1 MSQEI
6 AIIATNARPI
16 SPNMTY
22 VREETITVS
31 EPLTDA
37 ERLEYGQE
45 MADALA
51 KIEEYEAALDAERK
65 HYKRL
70 IETQEKIAQTASKHY
85 RDGKV
90 TETMMDNPIKQ
101 MRRQRDIV
109 KSILTAAGENVW
121 IDSVLYFSSPNA
133 KLKISL
139 RESDYVC
146 CESAELL
153 EFLKSYDSGETL
165 SKSRMEHIAQI
176 LRESSGV

>member
-16 SPNMTY
+16 GPNMTY

-70 IETQEKIAQTASKHY
+70 FSGLAHLVCTALEAINKEAERH
-85 RDGKV
+85 
-90 TETMMDNPIKQ
+90 
-101 MRRQRDIV
+101 
-109 KSILTAAGENVW
+109 AG
-121 IDSVLYFSSPNA
+121 
-133 KLKISL
+133 
-139 RESDYVC
+139 
-146 CESAELL
+146 
-153 EFLKSYDSGETL
+153 
-165 SKSRMEHIAQI
+165 
-176 LRESSGV
+176 

>member
-16 SPNMTY
+16 GPNMTY

-70 IETQEKIAQTASKHY
+70 IETQEKIAQTASNSY
-85 RDGKV
+85 RDGKEEREV
-90 TETMMDNPIKQ
+90 RLRSPEGLGRSAKWSGLNPQ
-101 MRRQRDIV
+101 N
-109 KSILTAAGENVW
+109 LTA
-121 IDSVLYFSSPNA
+121 
-133 KLKISL
+133 
-139 RESDYVC
+139 
-146 CESAELL
+146 
-153 EFLKSYDSGETL
+153 KSCAA
-165 SKSRMEHIAQI
+165 R
-176 LRESSGV
+176 

>member
-6 AIIATNARPI
+6 AIFATNARMVG
-16 SPNMTY
+16 PNMTY

-85 RDGKV
+85 RDGKEEREV
-90 TETMMDNPIKQ
+90 HCDLLKDWDKCEM
-101 MRRQRDIV
+101 
-109 KSILTAAGENVW
+109 VW
-121 IDSVLYFSSPNA
+121 V
-133 KLKISL
+133 
-139 RESDYVC
+139 ES
-146 CESAELL
+146 
-153 EFLKSYDSGETL
+153 T
-165 SKSRMEHIAQI
+165 
-176 LRESSGV
+176 

>member
-6 AIIATNARPI
+6 DIIATNARPI
-16 SPNMTY
+16 GPNMTY

-85 RDGKV
+85 RDGKEEREV
-90 TETMMDNPIKQ
+90 HCDLLKDWDKCEMVWVESTEP
-101 MRRQRDIV
+101 
-109 KSILTAAGENVW
+109 
-121 IDSVLYFSSPNA
+121 Y
-133 KLKISL
+133 
-139 RESDYVC
+139 RE
-146 CESAELL
+146 
-153 EFLKSYDSGETL
+153 
-165 SKSRMEHIAQI
+165 I
-176 LRESSGV
+176 LRRPMTAEERQGSFLEKPLAAPSADDDDVIDMDAEEQQ